1 METNFNATLAL
12 PAACVRV
19 PAYLPALAAAADPSG
34 PAAAQREGQ
43 HVGTTLIQVQP
54 SRTRVQGTNGL
65 AIKVSAKGMDPV
77 GGVRGI
83 PPRGWP
89 V

>member
-19 PAYLPALAAAADPSG
+19 PAYLAASAAVHAEQP
-34 PAAAQREGQ
+34 
-43 HVGTTLIQVQP
+43 VGTTLIQVQP